1 MEYLFTS
8 ERLGF
13 RNWQEADI
21 PMLAEVNADPV
32 VMEFFPSIQGFQQTV
47 DFVRRMQKQFAEKGY
62 CYFAVD
68 KLDREEWIGFI
79 GLSDQDYKAD
89 FTPCIDIG
97 WRLKQSAWHNGF
109 ATEGAK
115 RCMEYGLTNLGL
127 LKVFAVAPKINARS
141 EHIMKSIGMFKVSEF
156 DHPALREDTRLNPCI
171 LYLKEG

>member
-32 VMEFFPSIQGFQQTV
+32 VMEFFPSIQDYQQTV

-62 CYFAVD
+62 CYFAVER
-68 KLDREEWIGFI
+68 LDREEWIGFI
-79 GLSDQDYKAD
+79 GLCDQDYKAD

-141 EHIMKSIGMFKVSEF
+141 EHIMKSIGMFKASEF